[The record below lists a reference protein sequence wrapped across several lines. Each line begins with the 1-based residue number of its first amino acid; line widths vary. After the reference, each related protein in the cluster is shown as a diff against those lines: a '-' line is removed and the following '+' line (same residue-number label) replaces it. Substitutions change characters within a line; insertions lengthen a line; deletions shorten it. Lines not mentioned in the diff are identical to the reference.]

1 MNILLAGSLKCREH
15 IVAVE
20 TYNRNSV
27 KGPYTH
33 MCQGLLHIRQ
43 TLDCTTAGSAR
54 TATSMHLLSFRK
66 RFAKG
71 SIRRTLSMSALKHS
85 VMLPP
90 YSYPSR
96 PVSIHISE
104 NP

>member
-27 KGPYTH
+27 KGPHTH

-54 TATSMHLLSFRK
+54 ASNKHASFVLQETIRKGLHTANSVNE
-66 RFAKG
+66 RFEAFG
-71 SIRRTLSMSALKHS
+71 HAASL
-85 VMLPP
+85 
-90 YSYPSR
+90 
-96 PVSIHISE
+96 
-104 NP
+104 